1 MLGTTSPWVGYGFW
15 GSDFY
20 SSRTAQRFDDFVL
33 STHPSMFPHLVA
45 AFIAVCV
52 SVTLSFAMFVTPG
65 SGFLG
70 LASVLPHSVCEVLL
84 TSKLVVVLI
93 FRYVCLFLLRGPSR
107 KSAMPGTHLSS
118 LSGLYNQSQNADML
132 NVVTCCPFLSLALPA
147 PNVLHAGN
155 QGGQDG

>member
-1 MLGTTSPWVGYGFW
+1 MLGTTSPWVG
-15 GSDFY
+15 
-20 SSRTAQRFDDFVL
+20 SRTAQRFDDFVL
-33 STHPSMFPHLVA
+33 STLPSMFPHLVA

-65 SGFLG
+65 SGFSG
-70 LASVLPHSVCEVLL
+70 LASVLPHS
-84 TSKLVVVLI
+84 
-93 FRYVCLFLLRGPSR
+93 GPSR